1 MTAHAVLSP
10 SSAHRWLRCP
20 GSVSLSQDVPQESS
34 SPYAI
39 EGTQAHTVA
48 EIYASYEFGLDD
60 GPTFSHRMDE
70 WEAEAPP
77 ESVNDMQDYASRYV
91 DYLRELASEHDQ
103 LLDAPELRVE
113 RRVQTGVDQC
123 WGTADAAI
131 VSATLI
137 DVVDYKYG
145 KGVRVDAD
153 DNEQLML
160 YGLGIVHEL
169 GIKDDTP
176 VRLSVF
182 QPRMHNVSS
191 MTTTAKE
198 LVKWREKVVKPVAKK
213 ALTDFAEVRPSEI
226 ACRWCPVAGSCE
238 ARAEYMLGQDFE
250 TKPGLMD
257 AERLSAAL
265 GRLADMESWIK
276 AVRAEAMGRDY
287 IPGWK
292 KVRTTGR
299 RQIKD
304 TEAALD
310 VFVDA
315 GLDLE
320 EVSDRKLKALGVLE
334 KVAGGRDGLQD
345 LLGDLLTMSEGGIA
359 LAPLDD
365 PREEVTGAEDFL

>member
-20 GSVSLSQDVPQESS
+20 GSVSLSRDVPQES

-60 GPTFSHRMDE
+60 GPTFTRRMDE

-77 ESVNDMQDYASRYV
+77 ESVQDMQDYASRYV
-91 DYLRELASEHDQ
+91 DYLRELASDHDQ

-123 WGTADAAI
+123 WGTADAVI

-145 KGVRVDAD
+145 KGVRVDAE

-169 GIKDDTP
+169 GITDSTP

-182 QPRMHNVSS
+182 QPRMRNVAS
-191 MTTTAKE
+191 MTTSAKE
-198 LVKWREKVVKPVAKK
+198 LIAWREEVVRPVAKQ
-213 ALTDFAEVRPSEI
+213 ALTDFAPVRPSET
-226 ACRWCPVAGSCE
+226 ACRWCPVAGVCE
-238 ARAEYMLGQDFE
+238 ARAEYMMSQDFE
-250 TKPGLMD
+250 TEPGLMD
-257 AERLSAAL
+257 AERLAAAL
-265 GRLADMESWIK
+265 HRLADMENWIK
-276 AVRAEAMGRDY
+276 AVRAEAMRRDY

-292 KVRTTGR
+292 KVRTPGR

-304 TEAALD
+304 QAAALD

-315 GLDLE
+315 GLDLDQ
-320 EVSDRKLKALGVLE
+320 VSERKLKGLAALE
-334 KVAGGRDGLQD
+334 KTVGGRAELHD

-359 LAPLDD
+359 LAPLSD